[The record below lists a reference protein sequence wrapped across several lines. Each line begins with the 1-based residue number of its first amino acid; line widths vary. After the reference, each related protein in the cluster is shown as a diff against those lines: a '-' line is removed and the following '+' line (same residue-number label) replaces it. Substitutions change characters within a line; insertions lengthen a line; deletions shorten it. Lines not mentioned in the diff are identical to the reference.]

1 MLAMAAVVALARPA
15 DAQPTAAGCAAAAGA
30 LQDACQK
37 TADIFDY
44 MVPQLGAL
52 AAGGNAIVGEGGNLG
67 KFGRFAIGLKGT
79 AYRVRIP
86 DLRDTAFDPSGA
98 VQSDIGTLRQFAG
111 MPSVDLSVAVFRG
124 FPIELTNV
132 LGVDLLGSLAFLPTF
147 STDGGRVETSGGA
160 GHAGYGVRVGVLQ
173 EASGSPGVAVTYM
186 RRGLPTTDVTV
197 RTSRSDTLRVSRM
210 SLDADSWRLVV
221 AKHFISLGVVA
232 GIGQD
237 RYDASGT
244 GLVTLD
250 PTGMPQSL
258 AEPLA
263 LEQKQTR
270 TNAFVSAS
278 MSWPFVRVVGEFGSA
293 FGGGGDTYNRFADHA
308 ADDPIFYGT
317 LGVRVGF

>member
-1 MLAMAAVVALARPA
+1 
-15 DAQPTAAGCAAAAGA
+15 
-30 LQDACQK
+30 
-37 TADIFDY
+37 
-44 MVPQLGAL
+44 
-52 AAGGNAIVGEGGNLG
+52 
-67 KFGRFAIGLKGT
+67 
-79 AYRVRIP
+79 
-86 DLRDTAFDPSGA
+86 
-98 VQSDIGTLRQFAG
+98 
-111 MPSVDLSVAVFRG
+111 
-124 FPIELTNV
+124 
-132 LGVDLLGSLAFLPTF
+132 
-147 STDGGRVETSGGA
+147 
-160 GHAGYGVRVGVLQ
+160 
-173 EASGSPGVAVTYM
+173 
-186 RRGLPTTDVTV
+186 V

-278 MSWPFVRVVGEFGSA
+278 MSWPFVRVVGELGSA
-293 FGGGGDTYNRFADHA
+293 FGGGADTYNRFADHA
-308 ADDPIFYGT
+308 ADDAIFYGT